1 MIPEALAWLALACAP
16 QVDAITVEALVSVE
30 SARNPHA
37 IGVVGG
43 ALTRQ
48 PRNGAEAIAT
58 ARALRNDGWNFSV
71 GLAQINQANFER
83 LGLTLDNAF
92 EPCANLRAMQ
102 AVLGECFDRA
112 ALAWDSQPA
121 LRRALSCYYSGNFRT
136 GFVHGY
142 VQRVVDAVRAQAAT
156 AASHAKERP

>member
-1 MIPEALAWLALACAP
+1 MLPEALTWFALTCAP
-16 QVDAITVEALVSVE
+16 QVDAATVVAIVHVE
-30 SARNPHA
+30 SANNPHA

-48 PRNGAEAIAT
+48 PRNGAEAVAT

-102 AVLGECFDRA
+102 TVLGDCFERA

-121 LRRALSCYYSGNFRT
+121 LRRALSCYYSGNFKT
-136 GFVHGY
+136 GFEHGY
-142 VQRVVDAVRAQAAT
+142 VRRVITAMRAQAFPISSRAED
-156 AASHAKERP
+156 SP

>member
-1 MIPEALAWLALACAP
+1 MLPEALGWLALACAP
-16 QVDAITVEALVSVE
+16 HVDAATVHALVSVE

-48 PRNGAEAIAT
+48 PRNRAEAIAT

-71 GLAQINQANFER
+71 GLTQINQANFER

-92 EPCANLRAMQ
+92 EPCVNLRAMQ
-102 AVLGECFDRA
+102 TVLGECYDRA
-112 ALAWDSQPA
+112 AGVWASQV
-121 LRRALSCYYSGNFRT
+121 LRRALSCYYSGNFKI
-136 GFVHGY
+136 GFEHGY
-142 VQRVVDAVRAQAAT
+142 VRRVVDAMRIKALSAANG
-156 AASHAKERP
+156 SAKELP

>member
-1 MIPEALAWLALACAP
+1 MLPEALAWLALACAP
-16 QVDAITVEALVSVE
+16 QIDAATVHALVSVE

-43 ALTRQ
+43 TLTRQ

-83 LGLTLDNAF
+83 LGLTLDTAF
-92 EPCANLRAMQ
+92 EPCANLRALQ
-102 AVLGECFDRA
+102 TVLGECFDRA
-112 ALAWDSQPA
+112 ALASDSQPA
-121 LRRALSCYYSGNFRT
+121 LRRALSCYYSGNFDS
-136 GFVHGY
+136 GFRAGY
-142 VQRVVDAVRAQAAT
+142 VQRVIRAAA
-156 AASHAKERP
+156 ADRPPLHRGSLR